1 MRAMQTTR
9 QRHRLGRW
17 VTVAAVAA
25 IVLGLGT
32 QATSAQN
39 AAQIAALARLG
50 HAQPNVHPMGTS
62 PEASNTSLYLPSG
75 LAFDTAGDLFIAD
88 TANHVVLEINLAG
101 IVSTVA
107 GTGEQGFIG
116 DGGPATSALL
126 DSPLG
131 VAVDSAGNIYIADT
145 HNQRIREVSGGV
157 ITTIAGTGVAGFSGD
172 GAAATAA
179 TLDLPSSLALDSG
192 GNLYIAD
199 TNNHR
204 IRKIAAG
211 VITTVA
217 GSEDQGFSGD
227 GGLATAAGLDSP
239 GGVAVDASFNIY
251 ISDTLNQR
259 IRMVTYSTGII
270 TTLAGTGVKGFNS
283 DGSALTTELASPR
296 GLALNSSGTVYF
308 ADSDNNRIRTVAGG
322 QVVTIA
328 GTGIEGY
335 SGNTQASTSAELD
348 IPRAVAINGN
358 LIALSDTQNQSVR
371 VVSDGT
377 VNTVAGTPSSG
388 AESLSLS
395 GATTTVYGS
404 GTLTAIF
411 SNGSNV
417 ATGQV
422 AFYDGL
428 GSSPS
433 LAGVAS
439 LSANSAVLNTG
450 LLAAGTHYLVASYAG
465 DANNPAI
472 ASGVYVLVVTPVQLT
487 AVANAVNLLYGQ
499 AIPALT
505 GTLNTVLAQDMGKVT
520 ANFSTTATITSAP
533 ATYPITVA
541 LAGSAAGNYTV
552 VLGAASGSVVI
563 AKAPSTTTL
572 SASSL
577 TPVLGTSLTL
587 TATTASTTSGTP
599 SGSVSFY
606 DGATLLNSTPA
617 TVTGGVAKLTLST
630 LTLGAHSITAI
641 YSGDTNFITS
651 TSLAVAPT
659 VLSPDFTITA
669 SPAVQTVL
677 PSHSVNYTITLTPS
691 NSTFF
696 YPVSLSVS
704 GLPAGVTASFAPSS
718 IASGAAASTTVLTL
732 TASAQ
737 ARLENQRSPWG
748 GIPASTSLALLIF
761 SLAFSRR
768 LRGTARRFARSSRI
782 LVALLALA
790 AASALV
796 SCGGGGF
803 FSHPIQSSTVTVTAV
818 SGSITHTTSVTLT
831 VE

>member
-1 MRAMQTTR
+1 
-9 QRHRLGRW
+9 
-17 VTVAAVAA
+17 
-25 IVLGLGT
+25 
-32 QATSAQN
+32 
-39 AAQIAALARLG
+39 
-50 HAQPNVHPMGTS
+50 MGTIA
-62 PEASNTSLYLPSG
+62 EASNTSLYLPSG

-88 TANHVVLEINLAG
+88 TANHVVLEVNLAG

-107 GTGEQGFIG
+107 GTGEQGFSG
-116 DGGPATSALL
+116 DGGTATSALL
-126 DSPLG
+126 DSPIG

-145 HNQRIREVSGGV
+145 HNHCIRKVSGGT

-172 GAAATAA
+172 GATATAA
-179 TLDLPSSLALDSG
+179 TLDLPTSLALDSSG
-192 GNLYIAD
+192 SLYIAD

-217 GSEDQGFSGD
+217 GSNDQGFSGD
-227 GGLATAAGLDSP
+227 GGPATSAGLDSP
-239 GGVAVDASFNIY
+239 GGVVVDASFNIY
-251 ISDTLNQR
+251 ISDTMNQR

-270 TTLAGTGVKGFNS
+270 ATLAGTGVKGFNS
-283 DGSALTTELASPR
+283 DGPALTTELASPR
-296 GLALNSSGTVYF
+296 GLALNSSGTLYF

-348 IPRAVAINGN
+348 IPRAVAVNGN

-395 GATTTVYGS
+395 GAASTVYGT
-404 GTLTAIF
+404 GTLTATF

-422 AFYDGL
+422 SFYDGL

-433 LAGVAS
+433 LIGVAS
-439 LSANSAVLNTG
+439 LSANSAVLNTS

-472 ASGVYVLVVTPVQLT
+472 ASGAYVLVVTPVQLT
-487 AVANAVNLLYGQ
+487 AVANTVNLLYGQ
-499 AIPALT
+499 AVPTLT
-505 GTLNTVLAQDMGKVT
+505 GTLNTVLAQDAGNVT
-520 ANFSTTATITSAP
+520 ANFSTTATITSSP

-541 LAGSAAGNYTV
+541 LAGSVAGNYTV

-572 SASSL
+572 AASSL
-577 TPVLGTSLTL
+577 TPALGTSLTL
-587 TATTASTTSGTP
+587 TATAASTTSGTP
-599 SGSVSFY
+599 TGSVSFY

-617 TVTGGVAKLTLST
+617 SMTGGVAKLTLST
-630 LTLGAHSITAI
+630 LTLGAHSITAV

-659 VLSPDFTITA
+659 VLSPDFSITA

-691 NSTFF
+691 NSTFI
-696 YPVSLSVS
+696 YPV
-704 GLPAGVTASFAPSS
+704 SFAPSS

-748 GIPASTSLALLIF
+748 GIPASTSLALLVF

-818 SGSITHTTSVTLT
+818 SGPITRTTSVTLT